1 MTGRSVPFSKME
13 VTMFKRL
20 MTTAAVFGVA
30 ALAPPAFAQNA
41 RCLPR
46 DALVETLETKYSE
59 SLTGGGLQNAQQ
71 LVEVWSSKT
80 GSFTVFVTRADGFS
94 CIVAT
99 GESWHSAMGE
109 EEVAGVAG

>member
-1 MTGRSVPFSKME
+1 
-13 VTMFKRL
+13 MFKRL
-20 MTTAAVFGVA
+20 LTTAAVFGAA
-30 ALAPPAFAQNA
+30 ALAPPVNAQTA

-46 DALVETLETKYSE
+46 TVLVQTLETKYSE

-71 LVEVWSSKT
+71 VVEVWSSNS

-99 GESWHSAMGE
+99 GQSWHSALE
-109 EEVAGVAG
+109 EKEPEGVAG